1 MKKADLAAL
10 GAALE
15 GSLRR
20 RMAGRDQEDH
30 SKQVLRLIEAGIR
43 YGWASR
49 GLFEIR
55 PLKQEKVDGVMK
67 EIVRAYM
74 QGGFP
79 RYGRVD
85 DGP

>member
-30 SKQVLRLIEAGIR
+30 NRHVLRLVEAGIR

-55 PLKQEKVDGVMK
+55 PLKQEKVDAVME

-74 QGGFP
+74 QSEFP
-79 RYGRVD
+79 RYGRTD
-85 DGP
+85 E

>member
-15 GSLRR
+15 ASLRR

-30 SKQVLRLIEAGIR
+30 NRHVLRLVEAGIR

-55 PLKQEKVDGVMK
+55 PLKQEKVDAVME

-74 QGGFP
+74 QSEFP
-79 RYGRVD
+79 RYGRTD
-85 DGP
+85 E

>member
-15 GSLRR
+15 NSLRR

-30 SKQVLRLIEAGIR
+30 NKHVLRLIEAGIR

-55 PLKQEKVDGVMK
+55 QLKQEKVDKSME

-74 QGGFP
+74 TSGFP
-79 RYGRVD
+79 RYGRAD
-85 DGP
+85 DG

>member
-20 RMAGRDQEDH
+20 SMAGRDQEDH
-30 SKQVLRLIEAGIR
+30 NKHVLRLIEAGIR

-55 PLKQEKVDGVMK
+55 PLKQEKVDGVME

-74 QGGFP
+74 QSGFP
-79 RYGRVD
+79 TYGRAD
-85 DGP
+85 E

>member
-15 GSLRR
+15 GSLRH

-30 SKQVLRLIEAGIR
+30 NRHVLRLIEAGIR

-55 PLKQEKVDGVMK
+55 PLKQEKVDGVME

-74 QGGFP
+74 QSGFP
-79 RYGRVD
+79 RYGRTD
-85 DGP
+85 E